1 MIPALW
7 FVTKVN
13 NLRIPIPLFIMLP
26 FAFALELIAFIPLLI
41 FAIVKKEYLFL
52 NLAFGFY
59 LTRLFFTLTLYGR
72 KFQVKVCDSGNKV
85 NVAGRWLYHIN
96 RI

>member
-7 FVTKVN
+7 LVTKMN
-13 NLRIPIPLFIMLP
+13 NLRIPIPLLIMIP
-26 FAFALELIAFIPLLI
+26 FAFVLELIAFIPLLI
-41 FAIVKKEYLFL
+41 LAIVKKEYFFL
-52 NLAFGFY
+52 KLAFGFY

-72 KFQVKVCDSGNKV
+72 KLQVKVCDSGNKV
-85 NVAGRWLYHIN
+85 NVAGRWLNHID